1 MSPKIN
7 DRKQQ
12 QKKIQV
18 LYKKIKQQQKEDEGV
33 SKITKV
39 MINICVV
46 LAILFLALNAII
58 GEL

>member
-12 QKKIQV
+12 QKKIQL

>member
-1 MSPKIN
+1 LSPKIN

>member
-7 DRKQQ
+7 ERKQQ

>member
-1 MSPKIN
+1 LSPKIN

-12 QKKIQV
+12 QKKIQL

>member
-18 LYKKIKQQQKEDEGV
+18 LYRKMKQQQQEDEAV
-33 SKITKV
+33 SKITKI

-46 LAILFLALNAII
+46 LAILFLVLHAII
-58 GEL
+58 GDL